1 MDEDSFH
8 SLDDLDLR
16 ILSVLSEDAR
26 KSYREVAKKLDVAS
40 GTVYN
45 RIKKMTDKG
54 VIKGYIPLVDHEKL
68 GYIFTVLILIQVEGK
83 HLVEVEEELATPN
96 EVLSVYDI
104 TGEFDV
110 AVIARFKNTKSMNI
124 FIKNTLKIPYIR
136 RTVTNVV
143 LNIVKEDLGIRA

>member
-1 MDEDSFH
+1 MHSDSSY
-8 SLDDLDLR
+8 SLDDLDVR

-26 KSYREVAKKLDVAS
+26 KSYREVAKKLGVAS

-45 RIKKMTDKG
+45 RIKKMTDNG
-54 VIKGYIPLVDHEKL
+54 VIKGYIPLVDHRKL
-68 GYIFTVLILIQVEGK
+68 GYGFTVLILIQVEGK
-83 HLVEVEEELATPN
+83 HLVEVEEKLAAPN

-110 AVIARFKNTKSMNI
+110 AVIARFKNTESMNA
-124 FIKNTLKIPYIR
+124 FIKKTLKIPFIR

-143 LNIVKEDLGIRA
+143 LNIVKEDLRLRT

>member
-1 MDEDSFH
+1 MDKDSFH

-83 HLVEVEEELATPN
+83 HLVEVEEKLATPN

-143 LNIVKEDLGIRA
+143 LNIVKEDRGVRA

>member
-1 MDEDSFH
+1 LDKDPSY

-16 ILSVLSEDAR
+16 ILSVLSEDVR
-26 KSYREVAKKLDVAS
+26 KSYREVARNLDVSS

-54 VIKGYIPLVDHEKL
+54 VIKGYVPLVDHGKL
-68 GYIFTVLILIQVEGK
+68 GYVFTVLILIQVEGK
-83 HLVEVEEELATPN
+83 HLAEVEEKLAKPN

-110 AVIARFKNTKSMNI
+110 AVIARFKNTESMNS
-124 FIKNTLKIPYIR
+124 FIKNTLKIPHIR

-143 LNIVKEDLGIRA
+143 LNIVKEDLRIRT

>member
-1 MDEDSFH
+1 LDKDSFH

-83 HLVEVEEELATPN
+83 HLVEVEEKLATPN

-143 LNIVKEDLGIRA
+143 LNIVKEDRGVRA